1 MSLHDPIADML
12 TRLRNAG
19 SALLPRVEMQSS
31 NERAAIAAV
40 LKREGFIAD
49 YSVIEDGVKKIL
61 VVDLKI
67 ANRASAIEGITR
79 VSKPSCRIYC
89 GSKDVPKVRNGF
101 GVVILSTP
109 KGIISG
115 KEAQAANV
123 GGEVL
128 CYVW

>member
-40 LKREGFIAD
+40 LKKEGFIAD

-89 GSKDVPKVRNGF
+89 GSKDVPRVRNGF
-101 GVVILSTP
+101 GVVILST
-109 KGIISG
+109 
-115 KEAQAANV
+115 
-123 GGEVL
+123 
-128 CYVW
+128 